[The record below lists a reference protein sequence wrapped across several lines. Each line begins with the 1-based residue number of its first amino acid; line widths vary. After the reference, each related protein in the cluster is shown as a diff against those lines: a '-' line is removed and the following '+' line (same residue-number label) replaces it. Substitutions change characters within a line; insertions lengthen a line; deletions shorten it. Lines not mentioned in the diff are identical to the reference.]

1 MKRTVTRVE
10 PISTCLERRRKSP
23 IYPMIVAG
31 ENHLCIGMLP
41 FDPET
46 GAKT

>member
-10 PISTCLERRRKSP
+10 LISSCLERRRKSP
-23 IYPMIVAG
+23 IHPMIVVG
-31 ENHLCIGMLP
+31 ESHLCIGMPP

-46 GAKT
+46 GAKA